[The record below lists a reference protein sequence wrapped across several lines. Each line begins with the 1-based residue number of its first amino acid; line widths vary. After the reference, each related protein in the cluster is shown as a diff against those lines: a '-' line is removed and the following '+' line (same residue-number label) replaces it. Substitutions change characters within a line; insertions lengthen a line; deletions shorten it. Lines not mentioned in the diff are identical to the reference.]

1 MADGGTSLIARA
13 ASWYRAIGASRSAAV
28 VALLAA
34 NAIPIIG
41 VLFFGWS
48 LMTILVL
55 YWVENGIVGL
65 WNIPRM
71 LLARGAEPV
80 EAGVPSAA
88 LSGGCQRLLL
98 VPFFCLHYGI
108 FWLGHGFFL
117 MLLPAFGMFGAEFPP
132 SEFGVSP
139 VSNGPPF
146 EGLFDGDAGG
156 GSFGTVDTRA
166 ILFAGAAMFVSHG
179 VSFLTNYIGRGE
191 YLRTTALSRMGA
203 VYGRVVVLHLAI
215 LFGGFAIA
223 ALGAPIWIL
232 VILVIGKTLLDLRLH
247 EREHG
252 LRPDERRPT

>member
-13 ASWYRAIGASRSAAV
+13 ASWYRGIGARRSTSI
-28 VALLAA
+28 VALIFA
-34 NAIPIIG
+34 NAIPVIG

-65 WNIPRM
+65 WTIPRI
-71 LLARGAEPV
+71 LLARGPEPIQ
-80 EAGVPSAA
+80 AGVPSAA
-88 LSGGCQRLLL
+88 MSGGCQRLLL
-98 VPFFCLHYGI
+98 VPFFCVHYGI

-117 MLLPAFGMFGAEFPP
+117 MLLPAFGMFGAAFPP

-139 VSNGPPF
+139 VGNGLPF
-146 EGLFDGDAGG
+146 EALFDRDAGG
-156 GSFGTVDTRA
+156 GAFGIVDTRA

-179 VSFLTNYIGRGE
+179 VSFATNYIGRGE
-191 YLRTTALSRMGA
+191 YLRTTAVSRMAA

-215 LFGGFAIA
+215 LFGAFAIA

-252 LRPDERRPT
+252 LGPGARRPT